1 MSILSLPRIH
11 FTGATDWSPST
22 GNNASSTY
30 DLASVAPVLQTGVT
44 YATFLDWMKQRT
56 PALQQPNGS
65 WNIYGDHATR
75 FAETRFTGADLA
87 IGRVTSDPLFA
98 SGIDLRGLN
107 YFDGPAPAR
116 LVMTDPFTGGE
127 ATSQIFYQWIV
138 AGATDGISDPAIG
151 FKAGAACRMFSRWP
165 FQNRNI
171 DYTFKEGMVG
181 CTWQAAAHNQDIQW
195 FGLDKSPVLAALH
208 DAANRGSNRGIVIR
222 FASYRTLYYQSA
234 TWKGKRIENGLDLV
248 AAYEEGFTGDNPAR
262 SAMVGSIGVWEA
274 GELASAQTGRFLVPA
289 QSAQLADS
297 PAIAPL
303 GPATAAVD
311 TARNVVVLDL
321 IGTFPELNVQLDK
334 ANFGT
339 FQLQSVDAKGVVTNI
354 APVPYS
360 SYDRSAYESGGGIV
374 EFPISP
380 GAARKIAAGSL
391 QLVQTDQSQSFPV
404 LAQTQFVAE
413 TDDWGVYVDEC
424 QTPSV
429 TIKVTEN
436 GAAPQPGL
444 NLWFQ
449 QYDSNGN
456 LLDSPVVQVLDANG
470 KPASLVEGNTNG
482 GTLSG
487 QSLPVSGGS
496 VTLRVQSLA
505 PGACSLSFYPYRG
518 QPPSQIP
525 TSAFPLPASFYCAIR
540 MLPFDDALERY
551 TPDSMLSWSFIYTN
565 VLRVFDLVYPV
576 MSKVRNLADLN
587 VIEQMAE
594 QLKFAVSLDTFES
607 TLYMPITRDLSAGK
621 RKLLQR
627 FVNLLPNEIAP
638 DPPESAA

>member
-11 FTGATDWSPST
+11 FTGSTDWSPST
-22 GNNASSTY
+22 GNNASATY
-30 DLASVAPVLQTGVT
+30 DIAEVAPVLQPGVT
-44 YATFLDWMKQRT
+44 YSTFLAWMKQRT
-56 PALQQPNGS
+56 PSLQQPNGS

-75 FAETRFTGADLA
+75 FAETRFTRADLMT
-87 IGRVTSDPLFA
+87 GPVSSDPLFA
-98 SGIDLRGLN
+98 SGMDLRGLI
-107 YFDGPAPAR
+107 YSDGPAPAR

-127 ATSQIFYQWIV
+127 ATSQIFYQWLL
-138 AGATDGISDPAIG
+138 AGATDGVSDPAIG
-151 FKAGAACRMFSRWP
+151 FKAGAACRIFSRWP
-165 FQNRNI
+165 FQTRNI
-171 DYTFKEGMVG
+171 NYTFKEGLVG
-181 CTWQAAAHNQDIQW
+181 CTWQAAAHNKDIEW

-208 DAANRGSNRGIVIR
+208 AAANSGSNQGIVIR

-234 TWKGKRIENGLDLV
+234 KWKGKRIENGLDLV
-248 AAYEEGFTGDNPAR
+248 AAYEDGFTGDNPAR
-262 SAMVGSIGVWEA
+262 SAMVGSIGMWEA
-274 GELASAQTGRFLVPA
+274 DELASAQTGRLLVPV
-289 QSAQLADS
+289 QSAQLANN
-297 PAIAPL
+297 PVIAAL

-311 TARNVVVLDL
+311 AARNVVVLDF

-339 FQLQSVDAKGVVTNI
+339 FQLQSVGAKGVVTKI
-354 APVPYS
+354 ADVPYS
-360 SYDRSAYESGGGIV
+360 SYDRGAYESGGGIV
-374 EFPISP
+374 EFPVPP
-380 GAARKIAAGSL
+380 GAAQGIAAGSI
-391 QLVQTDQSQSFPV
+391 QLVQTSQTQSFPV

-424 QTPSV
+424 QTPTV

-436 GAAPQPGL
+436 GAAPQPDV

-449 QYDSNGN
+449 QYDSDGN
-456 LLDSPVVQVLDANG
+456 LLALPMVRVLDVNG
-470 KPASLVEGNTNG
+470 QPAPTVQGDTNG
-482 GTLSG
+482 GILSG

-505 PGACSLSFYPYRG
+505 PGACFLSFYPYRG
-518 QPPSQIP
+518 QPPSQIA
-525 TSAFPLPASFYCAIR
+525 TSAFPLPASFYCAVR
-540 MLPFDDALERY
+540 MLPFDDALERN
-551 TPDSMLSWSFIYTN
+551 TPDSMLSFWFVYTN
-565 VLRVFDLVYPV
+565 VLRVIDLVYPI

-627 FVNLLPNEIAP
+627 FVNLLPNQIAP
-638 DPPESAA
+638 DPPEH